1 GAGSAGAA
9 VPTNGAGRF
18 DRCPCASESAE
29 AALATPLGGGAGSA
43 GAAVPNNGAGRL
55 DRCPCTSESA
65 EDGEGVAGS
74 GLPDELPSRL
84 DLTVELAGELLGG
97 LAGRR
102 PGDHVRP
109 AADDA
114 VAVGLEAKCE
124 LLRLGVRPAGDA
136 DLPRCVAVPGGLLL
150 DRLGRRLVVPAVLRL
165 EPVLA
170 PDELWVEVELRE
182 LGLDR
187 GHRLVEL

>member
-1 GAGSAGAA
+1 M
-9 VPTNGAGRF
+9 
-18 DRCPCASESAE
+18 
-29 AALATPLGGGAGSA
+29 PLGGGAGSA
-43 GAAVPNNGAGRL
+43 GAAVLNSGDGRL

-65 EDGEGVAGS
+65 EDGERVAG
-74 GLPDELPSRL
+74 GRLPDELPAGL

-97 LAGRR
+97 LPGRR

-114 VAVGLEAKCE
+114 VAVGLEAERE
-124 LLRLGVRPAGDA
+124 LLGLGVRPAGDA
-136 DLPRCVAVPGGLLL
+136 DLPRRVAVLCGLLL

-170 PDELWVEVELRE
+170 PDEL
-182 LGLDR
+182 
-187 GHRLVEL
+187 